1 LFPLSFPHSRLLA
14 NVVSPVPSLSVDD
27 WKARIAPHL
36 STSLQTVSEKI
47 TQTEA
52 VQSWLHN
59 TSLEA
64 ADGLGQMSGVQGEM
78 MGYMHMMDDLEDS
91 LPNLLEAV
99 ANLTEGCGSV
109 DLHWRPLQP
118 NFSRLYVDFDR
129 DFKAKLFVRLD
140 DCTEAAAR
148 DALQTVAAALP
159 KGEPFPNRPN
169 TVTGIVA
176 RDGMGV
182 GVRIKEH
189 LREDR
194 STTRSVTLLPDNA
207 SPLEDL
213 AAGNATRE
221 LLQLLCS
228 A

>member
-1 LFPLSFPHSRLLA
+1 MSHR
-14 NVVSPVPSLSVDD
+14 PVASLSVDD

-52 VQSWLHN
+52 VQSWLH
-59 TSLEA
+59 SASMEA

-78 MGYMHMMDDLEDS
+78 MGYMRMMDDLEDS

-99 ANLTEGCGSV
+99 ADLTDGCGTV

-129 DFKAKLFVRLD
+129 DFSAKLFVRLE
-140 DCTEAAAR
+140 DCTQDTVR
-148 DALQTVAAALP
+148 DALQTVTAALP

-169 TVTGIVA
+169 TVTGMVA
-176 RDGMGV
+176 HEGAGA
-182 GVRIKEH
+182 GVRVKEH
-189 LREDR
+189 LREDQ
-194 STTRSVTLLPDNA
+194 TTTHSVTLLPDNQ
-207 SPLEDL
+207 SPLENL
-213 AAGNATRE
+213 SAADAARE
-221 LLQLLCS
+221 LLRLLCS

>member
-1 LFPLSFPHSRLLA
+1 VP
-14 NVVSPVPSLSVDD
+14 PVSVDD

-52 VQSWLHN
+52 VQSWLH
-59 TSLEA
+59 SASMEA

-78 MGYMHMMDDLEDS
+78 MGYMRMMDDLEDT

-99 ANLTEGCGSV
+99 ADLTDGCGSV

-129 DFKAKLFVRLD
+129 DFTAKLFVCLD
-140 DCTEAAAR
+140 DCSPDAAR
-148 DALQTVAAALP
+148 NAIQTVAAALP

-169 TVTGIVA
+169 TVTGLVA
-176 RDGMGV
+176 HNGV
-182 GVRIKEH
+182 GIGVRVNEH

-194 STTRSVTLLPDNA
+194 STTHSVTLLPDED
-207 SPLEDL
+207 SPLENL
-213 AAGNATRE
+213 AAGDAARE

>member
-1 LFPLSFPHSRLLA
+1 VP
-14 NVVSPVPSLSVDD
+14 PVSVDD

-52 VQSWLHN
+52 VQSWLH
-59 TSLEA
+59 SASMEA
-64 ADGLGQMSGVQGEM
+64 ADGLGQMSGVQGKM
-78 MGYMHMMDDLEDS
+78 MGYMRMMDDLEDT

-99 ANLTEGCGSV
+99 ADLTDGCGSV

-129 DFKAKLFVRLD
+129 DFTAKLFVCLD
-140 DCTEAAAR
+140 DCSPDAAR
-148 DALQTVAAALP
+148 NAIQTVAAALP
-159 KGEPFPNRPN
+159 KGKPFPNRPN
-169 TVTGIVA
+169 TVTGLVA
-176 RDGMGV
+176 HNGV
-182 GVRIKEH
+182 GIGVRVNEH

-194 STTRSVTLLPDNA
+194 STTHSVTLLPDED
-207 SPLEDL
+207 SPLENL
-213 AAGNATRE
+213 AAGDAARE

>member
-1 LFPLSFPHSRLLA
+1 MP
-14 NVVSPVPSLSVDD
+14 PVSVDD

-52 VQSWLHN
+52 VQSWLH
-59 TSLEA
+59 SASMEA

-78 MGYMHMMDDLEDS
+78 MGYMRMMDDLEDT

-99 ANLTEGCGSV
+99 ADLTDGCGSV

-129 DFKAKLFVRLD
+129 DFTAKLFVCLD
-140 DCTEAAAR
+140 DCSPDAAR
-148 DALQTVAAALP
+148 NAIQTVAAALP

-169 TVTGIVA
+169 TVTGLVA
-176 RDGMGV
+176 HNGV
-182 GVRIKEH
+182 GIGVRVNEH

-194 STTRSVTLLPDNA
+194 STTHSVTLLPDED
-207 SPLEDL
+207 SPLENL
-213 AAGNATRE
+213 AAGDAARE

>member
-1 LFPLSFPHSRLLA
+1 MA
-14 NVVSPVPSLSVDD
+14 SLSVDD

-52 VQSWLHN
+52 VQSWLH
-59 TSLEA
+59 SASMEA

-78 MGYMHMMDDLEDS
+78 MGYMRMMDDLEDT

-99 ANLTEGCGSV
+99 ADLTEGCGSV

-129 DFKAKLFVRLD
+129 DFTAKLFVRLD

-148 DALQTVAAALP
+148 EVIQTVAAALP

-169 TVTGIVA
+169 TVTGMVA
-176 RDGMGV
+176 RNGV
-182 GVRIKEH
+182 GAGVRVKEY
-189 LREDR
+189 LREDQ
-194 STTRSVTLLPDNA
+194 TTTQSVTLLPDDE
-207 SPLEDL
+207 SPLENV
-213 AAGNATRE
+213 AIGEAERA
-221 LLQLLCS
+221 LLRLLCS
-228 A
+228 E

>member
-1 LFPLSFPHSRLLA
+1 
-14 NVVSPVPSLSVDD
+14 VSSLSVDD

-36 STSLQTVSEKI
+36 STSLQTVCEKI

-52 VQSWLHN
+52 VQSWLY
-59 TSLEA
+59 TASMEA

-78 MGYMHMMDDLEDS
+78 MGYMRMMDDLEDT
-91 LPNLLEAV
+91 LPNLLKAV
-99 ANLTEGCGSV
+99 TDLTDGCGTV

-129 DFKAKLFVRLD
+129 DFTTKLFVRLD
-140 DCTEAAAR
+140 DCTQDAAR
-148 DALQTVAAALP
+148 NVIQTVAAALP

-169 TVTGIVA
+169 TVTGLVA
-176 RDGMGV
+176 HDGVGV
-182 GVRIKEH
+182 GVRVSEH

-194 STTRSVTLLPDNA
+194 STTHSVTLLPDDQ
-207 SPLEDL
+207 SPLENL
-213 AAGNATRE
+213 AAGDAARE

>member
-1 LFPLSFPHSRLLA
+1 M
-14 NVVSPVPSLSVDD
+14 
-27 WKARIAPHL
+27 
-36 STSLQTVSEKI
+36 
-47 TQTEA
+47 
-52 VQSWLHN
+52 
-59 TSLEA
+59 EA

-78 MGYMHMMDDLEDS
+78 MGYMHMMDDLEDT

-99 ANLTEGCGSV
+99 ADLTDGCGTV

-129 DFKAKLFVRLD
+129 DFTAKLFVRLD
-140 DCTEAAAR
+140 GCTRDAAR
-148 DALQTVAAALP
+148 DAIQAVAAALP

-169 TVTGIVA
+169 TVTGLVA
-176 RDGMGV
+176 HNGVGV
-182 GVRIKEH
+182 GVRVNEH

-194 STTRSVTLLPDNA
+194 STTHSVTLLPNGE
-207 SPLEDL
+207 STLENL
-213 AAGNATRE
+213 AAGDAARE